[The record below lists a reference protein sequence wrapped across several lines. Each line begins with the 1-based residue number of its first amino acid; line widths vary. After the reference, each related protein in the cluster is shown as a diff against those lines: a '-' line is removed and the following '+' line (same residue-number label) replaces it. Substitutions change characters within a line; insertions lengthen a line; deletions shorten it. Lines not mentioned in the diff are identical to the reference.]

1 MSGARRQSLGGQ
13 RHRIVRALAAMSA
26 VVILGAGVSSCGVA
40 SRVKNVA
47 DTVENN
53 KDTIESFTTPMKA
66 SETVP
71 FEATY
76 VTTGAHPSTVV
87 YAVQPPKELLFKE
100 NTTGAGNG
108 NSPAYLI
115 VNASGEYSCQHTAAT
130 AKGAKPGWTC
140 SKLAATQAT
149 VQQALVGIYTPG
161 HWVNFLR
168 GLALAAGFAGDKVSR
183 STMSVHGFALQC
195 VDFQAAGIPGTSK
208 ICTTSKGILG
218 YVKVA
223 SEPTAFE
230 LKSYSGSPSASLFQ
244 LPAGARVTSS

>member
-1 MSGARRQSLGGQ
+1 MLAGPRRL
-13 RHRIVRALAAMSA
+13 RALLSA
-26 VVILGAGVSSCGVA
+26 VTLSAIVAAGVGSCGVA
-40 SRVKNVA
+40 DKVKNVA
-47 DTVENN
+47 STVENN

-66 SETVP
+66 SETIP

-76 VTTGAHPSTVV
+76 VTSGAHPATIV

-100 NTTGAGNG
+100 NSTGGSNG
-108 NSPAYLI
+108 KSATDLI
-115 VNASGEYSCQHTAAT
+115 VNSSGEYSCQHSTGSG
-130 AKGAKPGWTC
+130 KGAKPGWSC
-140 SKLAATQAT
+140 SKLGTAQAA
-149 VQQALVGIYTPG
+149 VQQQLLGIYTPG

-183 STMSVHGFALQC
+183 STMSAHGFALQC

-223 SEPTAFE
+223 SEPTTFE
-230 LKSYSGSPSASLFQ
+230 LKSYTGSPAASLFR
-244 LPAGARVTSS
+244 LPAGAKITTT